1 MFNADAILAQLQAGQ
16 DADTIAKEFTVALN
30 RAVQQNAAQTR
41 FNEKVEYMNEII
53 EDLFDFIHEFYPD
66 MDVEGARDEIDATE
80 IIKSFDAAYKDVVR
94 LKSVIKAR
102 SQAKPNI
109 TIKDDGGIDE
119 FLKAH
124 GLK

>member
-30 RAVQQNAAQTR
+30 RAVQQNAAQPR

-66 MDVEGARDEIDATE
+66 MDIEGARDEIDATE

-94 LKSVIKAR
+94 LKGVIKAR